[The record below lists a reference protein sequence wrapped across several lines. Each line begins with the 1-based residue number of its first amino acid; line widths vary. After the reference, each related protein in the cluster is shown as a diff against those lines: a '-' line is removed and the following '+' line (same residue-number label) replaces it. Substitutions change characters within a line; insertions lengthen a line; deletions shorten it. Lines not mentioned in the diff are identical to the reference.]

1 MGTED
6 QYENASDWGYRV
18 IRLRDNP
25 FGLYDRAI
33 LSGVIRDNYGRYGLK
48 IKGSGDIELSG
59 LNTFSG
65 DLVVDGFEG
74 PITLRLNN
82 ASNLGDP
89 NNTLSLNNVNLKI
102 ATTFGTVTRNV
113 KLSGS
118 LEADIAKYASLT
130 LNPASNPGIGQT
142 LTKKGLGG
150 LAVNGLSISGD
161 VDFQAGSLNLGS
173 GVLGLPGGS
182 VNIASGLTLKTA
194 GVISKPIVGDMSTT
208 VALTGNSIIG
218 TPMRA
223 KVTPTRVC

>member
-1 MGTED
+1 M
-6 QYENASDWGYRV
+6 
-18 IRLRDNP
+18 
-25 FGLYDRAI
+25 I
-33 LSGVIRDNYGRYGLK
+33 LDNYGRFGLK

-59 LNTFSG
+59 MNTFSG

-130 LNPASNPGIGQT
+130 LNPAANPGIGQT

-150 LAVNGLSISGD
+150 LTVNGLSISGN
-161 VDFQAGSLNLGS
+161 VDLQGGSLNLGS
-173 GVLGLPGGS
+173 GVLALPGGQ
-182 VNIASGLTLKTA
+182 VTIADGLTLKAA
-194 GVISKPIVGDMSTT
+194 GVISKPIVGGPTT
-208 VALTGNSIIG
+208 ALALTGNAIIG
-218 TPMRA
+218 SA
-223 KVTPTRVC
+223 DAGNGYSYEGLLNVGANSVQLVHPTWAPLPGRS